1 MRTLN
6 GGRGERA
13 WALAV
18 LWAGVLLLVS
28 GVAARAE
35 PPLRACADP
44 DNLPFSSS
52 AGNPKGF
59 YLELADHLANALGRT
74 AEPVWHL
81 TYFGKRA
88 VRSTLLASECDLYI
102 GLPADGDFM
111 GHQVTM
117 SKPFA
122 LFRYALVLPPD
133 LPVRGLA
140 DLHGRRV
147 AVQFSSPPQSLLA
160 SVQGVQTV
168 TVLTPEEGMRALA
181 EGRADAAY
189 LWGPSAGW
197 LNNHTYAGR
206 YQVVP
211 TEGPAMSWPI
221 AIGFRRVDA
230 ALRERIQGELDG
242 LGPWLGELAA
252 KYGFPSGAPVRL
264 AAMTDEPIRLAV
276 AGGITGMLAQAA
288 APAQKAEASNEADVM
303 RGRELFNS
311 NCAHCHG
318 PEAASPDK
326 RIDLRRLRKRYGE
339 KMDELFSTSVLNGRP
354 DKGMPMW
361 KGVISEGEIASI
373 KAFIDSVQQSN

>member
-1 MRTLN
+1 MRTLY
-6 GGRGERA
+6 GERGKRA
-13 WALAV
+13 WGLAI
-18 LWAGVLLLVS
+18 LWGGVLLVS

-35 PPLRACADP
+35 PALRACADP

-52 AGNPKGF
+52 AGTPKGF
-59 YLELADHLANALGRT
+59 YLELADHLANAVGRT
-74 AEPVWHL
+74 VEPVWHL
-81 TYFGKRA
+81 TYFGKHA
-88 VRSTLLASECDLYI
+88 VRSTLLAHECDLFI
-102 GLPADGDFM
+102 GLPAGGDFM
-111 GHQVTM
+111 GRQVTM

-122 LFRYALVLPPD
+122 VFRYALVLPPN
-133 LPVRGLA
+133 LPVQGLA

-160 SVQGVQTV
+160 SVQGVEAV

-181 EGRADAAY
+181 EGRADVAY

-211 TEGPAMSWPI
+211 TEGPAMSWHV

-230 ALRERIQGELDG
+230 ALRERIQRELDG
-242 LGPWLGELAA
+242 LDPWIGELAA

-264 AAMTDEPIRLAV
+264 ATMTDEPIRLAA
-276 AGGITGMLAQAA
+276 AGAITGILAQAA
-288 APAQKAEASNEADVM
+288 APAQTAASNEADVM
-303 RGRELFNS
+303 HGRELFNS

-318 PEAASPDK
+318 PDAASPDK
-326 RIDLRRLRKRYGE
+326 RIDLRRMRKRYSAN
-339 KMDELFSTSVLNGRP
+339 MDETFSTTVLNGRP